1 MDDNKAEGT
10 DVVRADKLPR
20 LRRITQSIL
29 NIERLGNLEGIT
41 EDAWNRGLGL
51 LKKVVQDRAKE

>member
-41 EDAWNRGLGL
+41 SDNWQKGLTL
-51 LKKVVQDRAKE
+51 LKKELQERSKA